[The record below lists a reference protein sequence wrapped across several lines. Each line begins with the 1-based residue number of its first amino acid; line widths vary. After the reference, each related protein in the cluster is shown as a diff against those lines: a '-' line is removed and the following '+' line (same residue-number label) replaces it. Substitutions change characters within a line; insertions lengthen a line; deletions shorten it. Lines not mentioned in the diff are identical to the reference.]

1 MREEVGVG
9 YHAFT
14 SQRPEEFGAIRRVA
28 PDGTYVTVYVE
39 NSGEFDVPAAAV
51 VSIAHQKVT
60 FDYDKLDES
69 LREAIAH
76 AHDAEIGGDDAIE
89 S

>member
-1 MREEVGVG
+1 MPEIGVG

-14 SQRPEEFGAIRRVA
+14 ASRTEEFGAIRGISS
-28 PDGTYVTVYVE
+28 DGKHLTVYVE
-39 NSGEFDVPAAAV
+39 NSGEFDVPAEAV
-51 VSIAHQKVT
+51 VSVGYQKVT
-60 FDYDKLDES
+60 FDDTKLDEE

-76 AHDAEIGGDDAIE
+76 AHDAEIGNDADIE